1 MFKHVILY
9 SLRRLQVRLLTTI
22 LTVIGVAIAVA
33 NIVGL
38 ISVSEIARDQTV
50 RIITELGVNT
60 IFVTPYFELDKSPFE
75 QSGVA
80 STALPTDFAS
90 FFEGKEYA
98 EKFTPVLALPA
109 YVAYKDKRIFTN
121 VIGTRPEI
129 FEIRPYKLKEGRF
142 MRKEESENAEMVA
155 VLGHTVA
162 RHLFPAGNAVGE
174 KIVIKGQRYEVIGTL
189 EEKGK
194 IGFEDFDNRL
204 FIPLP
209 NAQKIFGFPYIHV
222 IAIKH
227 PLQMKTEKVVE
238 QIKREL
244 ANWLKVDEKNQ
255 DVFQVFS
262 MKELVKAGNE
272 FFEIIGTI
280 MLAVSSIALIVAG
293 ILIMVVMLMSVM
305 EQTREIGVRKAVGA
319 RNRDVLIQF
328 LTEAILQVLAGQVI
342 GLILGFGG
350 VYLLCLRVE
359 WNFFISPRTVIMAI
373 LFSLI
378 MGVVF
383 AILPAWR
390 GAKQDPVVSLRY
402 E

>member
-1 MFKHVILY
+1 MFKHIILY
-9 SLRRLQVRLLTTI
+9 SLRRLRVRLLTSI

-33 NIVGL
+33 NIVAL
-38 ISVSEIARDQTV
+38 ISVSEIARNQAV
-50 RIITELGVNT
+50 RIITELGANT
-60 IFVTPYFELDKSPFE
+60 IFVTPYFELEKSPFE

-80 STALPTDFAS
+80 STALPADFAN
-90 FFEGKEYA
+90 FFEGKEYV
-98 EKFTPVLALPA
+98 EKFTPILALPA
-109 YVAYKDKRIFTN
+109 YVAYKDRRIFTN
-121 VIGTRPEI
+121 VIGARPEI
-129 FEIRPYKLKEGRF
+129 FEIRPYKLKQGRF
-142 MRKEESENAEMVA
+142 MRKEESDNAEMVA
-155 VLGHTVA
+155 VLGDTVA
-162 RHLFPAGNAVGE
+162 RKLFPEKNAVGE
-174 KIVIKGQRYEVIGTL
+174 KIVIKGQSYEVIGTL

-194 IGFEDFDNRL
+194 IGFEDFDNRV
-204 FIPLP
+204 FIPLA

-227 PLQMKTEKVVE
+227 PLKMQTEKVVE
-238 QIKREL
+238 AIKKEL
-244 ANWLKVDEKNQ
+244 ADWLKVDMESQ

-272 FFEIIGTI
+272 FFEIIGTV
-280 MLAVSSIALIVAG
+280 MLAVSSIALVVAG

-305 EQTREIGVRKAVGA
+305 EQTKEIGVRKAVGA

-328 LTEAILQVLAGQVI
+328 LTEAILQVFAGQLI

-350 VYLLCLRVE
+350 VYLLCIKAD
-359 WNFFISPRTVIMAI
+359 WNFFISPRTILMAV